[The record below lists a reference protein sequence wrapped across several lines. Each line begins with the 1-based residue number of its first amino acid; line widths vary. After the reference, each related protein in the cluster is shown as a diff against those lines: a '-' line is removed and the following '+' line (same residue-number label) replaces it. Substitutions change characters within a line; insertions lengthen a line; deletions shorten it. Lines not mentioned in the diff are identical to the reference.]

1 MKISINNKRGWD
13 INPAPFFISNN
24 MAKNCLNKL
33 SDNILQSCTLTRVGL
48 KDIYLMHVEDVT
60 LISTAG
66 AVSDISF
73 ASGAKSYKV
82 EGYKQNLQYT
92 ATLKTT
98 DASARLNTSVTF
110 KMPANG
116 PIMSTLAMGK
126 FYVLVQYADASAGV
140 VGVQCPL
147 ECSAMEF
154 DSNAN
159 AALVTVT
166 LSDPEG
172 SAGNAHTMC
181 YNKVRDTIISKSV

>member
-1 MKISINNKRGWD
+1 MGKS
-13 INPAPFFISNN
+13 
-24 MAKNCLNKL
+24 CLNKL
-33 SDNILQSCTLTRVGL
+33 SGNILQPCNITLVGL
-48 KDIYLMHVEDVT
+48 RDIYLMHTEDVGLT
-60 LISTAG
+60 SDG
-66 AVSDISF
+66 KVVSYISF
-73 ASGAKSYKV
+73 VSGAKSYKV

-110 KMPANG
+110 KMPADG
-116 PIMSTLAMGK
+116 AVMSTLAMGR
-126 FYVLVQYADASAGV
+126 FYVMVQYADESAGI

-159 AALVTVT
+159 ATLVTVT

-172 SAGNAHTMC
+172 SAGNAHMLC
-181 YNKVRDTIISKSV
+181 YNAVRNLIISKSA

>member
-1 MKISINNKRGWD
+1 MKN
-13 INPAPFFISNN
+13 
-24 MAKNCLNKL
+24 
-33 SDNILQSCTLTRVGL
+33 
-48 KDIYLMHVEDVT
+48 IYLMHAEDVT
-60 LISTAG
+60 LAFDGIV
-66 AVSDISF
+66 VSSIAF

-110 KMPANG
+110 KMSANG
-116 PIMSTLAMGK
+116 GIMSTLATGK
-126 FYVLVQYADASAGV
+126 FYVMVHYPDNSAGI

-172 SAGNAHTMC
+172 SAGNAHVAC
-181 YNKVRDTIISKSV
+181 YNAVRDSIISKSV

>member
-1 MKISINNKRGWD
+1 
-13 INPAPFFISNN
+13 
-24 MAKNCLNKL
+24 MAKTCLNKL
-33 SDNILQSCTLTRVGL
+33 SGNILRPCILTQVGL
-48 KDIYLMHVEDVT
+48 KDIYLMHVDDVS
-60 LISTAG
+60 LYSDGKVVST
-66 AVSDISF
+66 ISF
-73 ASGAKSYKV
+73 AVDAKSYKV

-98 DASARLNTSVTF
+98 DASARLSTSVTF
-110 KMPANG
+110 KMPADG
-116 PIMSTLAMGK
+116 PKMSTLAMGR
-126 FYVLVQYADASAGV
+126 FYVMVQYPDESAGI

-172 SAGNAHTMC
+172 SAGNAHMVC
-181 YNKVRDTIISKSV
+181 YNAVRDLIISKSV

>member
-1 MKISINNKRGWD
+1 MS
-13 INPAPFFISNN
+13 
-24 MAKNCLNKL
+24 C
-33 SDNILQSCTLTRVGL
+33 NIPQVGV

-60 LISTAG
+60 LTFGAG
-66 AVSDISF
+66 AVSAISF
-73 ASGAKSYKV
+73 ASGAKSYRV

-98 DASARLNTSVTF
+98 DVSARLNTSVTF

-116 PIMSTLAMGK
+116 PIMSTLAMGR
-126 FYVLVQYADASAGV
+126 FYVMVQYADMSGGI
-140 VGVQCPL
+140 VGAQCPL

-172 SAGNAHTMC
+172 SAGNAHMLC
-181 YNKVRDTIISKSV
+181 YNAVRDSIISKSV

>member
-1 MKISINNKRGWD
+1 
-13 INPAPFFISNN
+13 

-33 SDNILQSCTLTRVGL
+33 SGNILQSCSITRVGL
-48 KDIYLMHVEDVT
+48 KDIYLMHTEDVT
-60 LISTAG
+60 LISNG
-66 AVSDISF
+66 MVVSNISF

-98 DASARLNTSVTF
+98 DASTRLNTSVTF

-116 PIMSTLAMGK
+116 PIMSTLAMGR
-126 FYVLVQYADASAGV
+126 FYVMVQYMDDSAGI

-172 SAGNAHTMC
+172 SAGNAHMAC
-181 YNKVRDTIISKSV
+181 YNTVRELIISKSV

>member
-1 MKISINNKRGWD
+1 
-13 INPAPFFISNN
+13 
-24 MAKNCLNKL
+24 MAKNCLYKL
-33 SDNILQSCTLTRVGL
+33 SGNILQSCVIPQVGL
-48 KDIYLMHVEDVT
+48 KNIYLMHAEDVT
-60 LISTAG
+60 LASDG
-66 AVSDISF
+66 KVVSSISF
-73 ASGAKSYKV
+73 AGGAKSYKV

-98 DASARLNTSVTF
+98 DASARLSTSVTF
-110 KMPANG
+110 KMPADG

-126 FYVLVQYADASAGV
+126 FYVMVQYADDSAGI
-140 VGVQCPL
+140 VGVQSPL

-172 SAGNAHTMC
+172 SAGNAHMYC
-181 YNKVRDTIISKSV
+181 YNAVRELIISKSV

>member
-1 MKISINNKRGWD
+1 MS
-13 INPAPFFISNN
+13 
-24 MAKNCLNKL
+24 KNCLNKL
-33 SDNILQSCTLTRVGL
+33 SGNILQSCGITRVGL
-48 KDIYLMHVEDVT
+48 IAIYLMHSEDVT
-60 LISTAG
+60 LASNG
-66 AVSDISF
+66 NVVSDIVF

-98 DASARLNTSVTF
+98 DTSARLNTSVTF

-116 PIMSTLAMGK
+116 PLMSTLAMGR
-126 FYVLVQYADASAGV
+126 FYVMVQYPDESAGI

-172 SAGNAHTMC
+172 SAGNTHQAC
-181 YNKVRDTIISKSV
+181 YNAVRGTIISKSV

>member
-1 MKISINNKRGWD
+1 
-13 INPAPFFISNN
+13 
-24 MAKNCLNKL
+24 MAKTCLNKL
-33 SDNILQSCTLTRVGL
+33 SGNILQSCGLTQVGL
-48 KDIYLMHVEDVT
+48 KDIYLMHTEDVT
-60 LISTAG
+60 LTSDG
-66 AVSDISF
+66 MAVSNISF

-126 FYVLVQYADASAGV
+126 FYVMVHYPDGSAGI

-172 SAGNAHTMC
+172 SAGNAHMAC
-181 YNKVRDTIISKSV
+181 YNAVRDLIISKSV

>member
-1 MKISINNKRGWD
+1 MG
-13 INPAPFFISNN
+13 
-24 MAKNCLNKL
+24 KNCLNKL
-33 SDNILQSCTLTRVGL
+33 SGNILQPCGITQVGL
-48 KDIYLMHVEDVT
+48 KDIYLMHTEDVT
-60 LISTAG
+60 LTSIG
-66 AVSDISF
+66 MAVSAISF

-110 KMPANG
+110 KMPADG
-116 PIMSTLAMGK
+116 SIMSTLATGK
-126 FYVLVQYADASAGV
+126 FYVMVQYADASAGI

-172 SAGNAHTMC
+172 SAGNAHMTC
-181 YNKVRDTIISKSV
+181 YNAVRESIISKSV

>member
-1 MKISINNKRGWD
+1 
-13 INPAPFFISNN
+13 
-24 MAKNCLNKL
+24 
-33 SDNILQSCTLTRVGL
+33 
-48 KDIYLMHVEDVT
+48 MHAEDVT
-60 LISTAG
+60 FASDG
-66 AVSDISF
+66 AVVSGVTF
-73 ASGAKSYKV
+73 VSGAKSYKV

-116 PIMSTLAMGK
+116 PMMSTLAMGR
-126 FYVLVQYADASAGV
+126 FYVMVQYANVSAGI

-172 SAGNAHTMC
+172 SAGNAHMVC
-181 YNKVRDTIISKSV
+181 YNAVRDSIISKSV

>member
-1 MKISINNKRGWD
+1 MGKQ
-13 INPAPFFISNN
+13 
-24 MAKNCLNKL
+24 CLARL
-33 SDNILQSCTLTRVGL
+33 SGNITVRCTIPRVGL

-60 LISTAG
+60 LTSNGT
-66 AVSDISF
+66 AVSAITF
-73 ASGAKSYKV
+73 AGGAKSYKV

-110 KMPANG
+110 KMPADG
-116 PIMSTLAMGK
+116 PKMSTLAMGK
-126 FYVLVQYADASAGV
+126 FYVMIHYPDNSAGV

-172 SAGNAHTMC
+172 SAGNAHMLC
-181 YNKVRDTIISKSV
+181 YNAVRDSIISKSV